1 MLEYMSAIHSFLE
14 PNHGILLLMEIPQ
27 VLCGFFFCFLPADG
41 HLSCLQF
48 WAQVSKTII
57 NIHVHIFVETY
68 IYISIE

>member
-14 PNHGILLLMEIPQ
+14 PNHGILLLTEIPP
-27 VLCGFFFCFLPADG
+27 VFFFFFFFFFLPADG
-41 HLSCLQF
+41 HF

>member
-27 VLCGFFFCFLPADG
+27 FFFFWPADG